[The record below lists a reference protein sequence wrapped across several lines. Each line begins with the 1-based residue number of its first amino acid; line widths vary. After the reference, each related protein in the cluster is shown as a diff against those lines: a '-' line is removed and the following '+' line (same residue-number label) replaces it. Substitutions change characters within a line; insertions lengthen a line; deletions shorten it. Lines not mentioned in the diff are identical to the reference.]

1 MLPLAPIVGRQPDLA
16 IGTFSS
22 VTRTPARLKFS
33 AELSW

>member
-1 MLPLAPIVGRQPDLA
+1 MFPLAPMVGRKPDLA

-33 AELSW
+33 VELS